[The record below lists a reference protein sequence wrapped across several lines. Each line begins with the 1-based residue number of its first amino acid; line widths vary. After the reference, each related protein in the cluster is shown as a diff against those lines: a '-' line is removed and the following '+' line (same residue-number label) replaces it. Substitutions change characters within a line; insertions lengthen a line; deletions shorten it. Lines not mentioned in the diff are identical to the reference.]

1 MTTQGTM
8 KLCVGLPIWG
18 QSMTSPGLDSMIELC
33 RRTDV
38 DGIWVGDHVVLGGK
52 DEPQY
57 PYKSGGKFFLQKTD
71 DWYEA
76 FVCLG
81 YIAALAGDLEL
92 GTGVALPV
100 LRPPALLAKQVA
112 TLSRLAQG
120 DVLFGVGLGWL
131 QSEYEAVGVPW
142 AKRGE
147 RLDACVQVIREYW
160 KGSPEPG
167 QYGPYEIPEG
177 LGSHPT
183 PGRKIPILFG
193 GNSEPALK
201 RAARRGDGWLG
212 AVSAWTEDSKELE
225 TYVDS
230 FMSEWDELHD
240 ASERPIL
247 GTVQALPSSISK
259 DADFESKLLEKLGA
273 YRDKGLSR
281 VVFNVSW
288 NDLAHTEE
296 IIATIRQV
304 MNDL

>member
-1 MTTQGTM
+1 
-8 KLCVGLPIWG
+8 
-18 QSMTSPGLDSMIELC
+18 MIDLC
-33 RRTDV
+33 RRTQV

-52 DEPQY
+52 AEPHY
-57 PYKSGGKFFLQKTD
+57 PYKPGGKFFLQSTD

-92 GTGVALPV
+92 GTGVALPL

-167 QYGPYEIPEG
+167 QYGPYEIPEA
-177 LGSHPT
+177 LGSNPI
-183 PGRKIPILFG
+183 PRQEIPILFG

-212 AVSAWTEDSKELE
+212 AVSEWTNDSVEFE
-225 TYVDS
+225 MYVDN
-230 FMSEWDELHD
+230 FLSEWNELHELT
-240 ASERPIL
+240 ERPIL
-247 GTVQALPSSISK
+247 GTVQAVPSWISK
-259 DADFESKLLEKLGA
+259 SADFENKLSDKLGA
-273 YRDKGLSR
+273 YREKGLSR

-288 NDLAHTEE
+288 NDLVRTEE
-296 IIATIRQV
+296 IIGTIRQV
-304 MNDL
+304 MSNL